1 MQALVVLSIN
11 IAPEVLGVLFV
22 FLLIIF
28 ILFLSYI
35 ILISGNMDEEN
46 DRSIGSGPLD
56 YDLDMDNE
64 VQEPGC
70 GEIVFIYNSPVMI
83 LIYFYYLMLTF

>member
-1 MQALVVLSIN
+1 
-11 IAPEVLGVLFV
+11 
-22 FLLIIF
+22 
-28 ILFLSYI
+28 
-35 ILISGNMDEEN
+35 MDEEN